1 MGRGV
6 VRGRRTAGLVWG
18 EGMDRMGNREQN
30 SNEKRAWLAPALFVL
45 VLLVSFVQMN
55 VLPDGEVP
63 AFLSD
68 ATAGSLEG
76 SAGLFNSLGLDGGAA
91 GNLAAVVWQILREG
105 ALAAVAVVAVA
116 VAVPGALH
124 WSLRGKRDGEGRR
137 ALGQACADR
146 RLGGEADCVARHGR
160 QVCADDAKPGNLSRD
175 DADAQL
181 DGPVRSAAAGGQPDR
196 HRRAKRAPG
205 LRLGPGFV
213 VAMLA
218 AGLLGG
224 AFSASAAMNGGEF
237 SAYAAISG
245 GESFNY
251 MQTLLRGFGFAAAAL
266 VLVVLGGPN
275 VWFIV
280 LLLAVL
286 ALLTGLFEEA
296 FVRVLGT
303 ETVVG
308 GLRARGVEKR
318 RAVLLAAVV
327 TSAIFALLHVGVPAE
342 GSGVAG
348 WLQMAGRFLQTGLFG
363 FCMAG
368 LYEQSKSLWPCAL
381 LHAGF
386 NLLYL
391 NIFPLLP
398 DVAPVYGSGASS
410 VSVLLI
416 ITTIC
421 LVPLAVKAY
430 RVLTAPADE

>member
-1 MGRGV
+1 MSRGV

-18 EGMDRMGNREQN
+18 EGIDRMGNREQN
-30 SNEKRAWLAPALFVL
+30 SNEKRARLAPALFVL
-45 VLLVSFVQMN
+45 VLLASFVLMN

-63 AFLSD
+63 AFLS
-68 ATAGSLEG
+68 AAMAGSLEG
-76 SAGLFNSLGLDGGAA
+76 SAGLLDGAGLDGGAA

-116 VAVPGALH
+116 VAVPNALH
-124 WSLRGKRDGEGRR
+124 WGL
-137 ALGQACADR
+137 
-146 RLGGEADCVARHGR
+146 
-160 QVCADDAKPGNLSRD
+160 
-175 DADAQL
+175 
-181 DGPVRSAAAGGQPDR
+181 
-196 HRRAKRAPG
+196 RAKRAPG

-218 AGLLGG
+218 VGLLGG
-224 AFSASAAMNGGEF
+224 AFSASAAMNGGELF
-237 SAYAAISG
+237 GLAGYVQA
-245 GESFNY
+245 
-251 MQTLLRGFGFAAAAL
+251 LLRGFGFVAAAL
-266 VLVVLGGPN
+266 IQVVLGGPD
-275 VWFIV
+275 VWSAVF
-280 LLLAVL
+280 LLAVL

-296 FVRVLGT
+296 FIRVLGM

-308 GLRARGVEKR
+308 GLWARGVEKR

-391 NIFPLLP
+391 NIFPFVP
-398 DVAPVYGSGASS
+398 GMAPAYGSGAPS

-430 RVLTAPADE
+430 RVMVNLPIALDELEFEAGTEGMAA

>member
-1 MGRGV
+1 MSRGV
-6 VRGRRTAGLVWG
+6 VCGRRTAGVVWG

-45 VLLVSFVQMN
+45 VLLASFVLMN

-68 ATAGSLEG
+68 ATAGLLGG
-76 SAGLFNSLGLDGGAA
+76 SAGLLDGAGLDGGAL
-91 GNLAAVVWQILREG
+91 GDLVAVVWQILREG

-116 VAVPGALH
+116 VAVPSALY
-124 WSLRGKRDGEGRR
+124 WGLRG
-137 ALGQACADR
+137 
-146 RLGGEADCVARHGR
+146 
-160 QVCADDAKPGNLSRD
+160 
-175 DADAQL
+175 
-181 DGPVRSAAAGGQPDR
+181 
-196 HRRAKRAPG
+196 KRAPG

-218 AGLLGG
+218 VGLLGG

-237 SAYAAISG
+237 SACAAISG

-266 VLVVLGGPN
+266 IQVALGGPN

-296 FVRVLGT
+296 FIRVLGT

-308 GLRARGVEKR
+308 GLWARGVEKR

-391 NIFPLLP
+391 NIFPFVP
-398 DVAPVYGSGASS
+398 GMAPAYGSGAPS

-421 LVPLAVKAY
+421 LIPLAVKAY
-430 RVLTAPADE
+430 RVMANLPIAPDELEFEAGTEGMAA

>member
-1 MGRGV
+1 MSRGV

-45 VLLVSFVQMN
+45 VLLASFVLMN

-68 ATAGSLEG
+68 ATAGLLGG
-76 SAGLFNSLGLDGGAA
+76 SAGLLDGAGFGGGAS
-91 GNLAAVVWQILREG
+91 GDLVAVVWQILREG
-105 ALAAVAVVAVA
+105 ALAAVAVAAVA
-116 VAVPGALH
+116 VAVPNALH
-124 WSLRGKRDGEGRR
+124 GGLRG
-137 ALGQACADR
+137 
-146 RLGGEADCVARHGR
+146 
-160 QVCADDAKPGNLSRD
+160 
-175 DADAQL
+175 
-181 DGPVRSAAAGGQPDR
+181 
-196 HRRAKRAPG
+196 KRAPG
-205 LRLGPGFV
+205 LRLGPGFI

-218 AGLLGG
+218 VGLLGG
-224 AFSASAAMNGGEF
+224 AFSASAAMNGDAF
-237 SAYAAISG
+237 SACAAISG
-245 GESFNY
+245 GESFNC

-266 VLVVLGGPN
+266 IQVVLGGPN
-275 VWFIV
+275 VWSVV
-280 LLLAVL
+280 LLLVVL

-296 FVRVLGT
+296 FIRVLGT

-363 FCMAG
+363 FFMAG

-391 NIFPLLP
+391 NIFPFVP
-398 DVAPVYGSGASS
+398 GMAPAYGSGAPS

-421 LVPLAVKAY
+421 LVPSAVKAY
-430 RVLTAPADE
+430 RVMANLPIAPDELEFEAGT

>member
-6 VRGRRTAGLVWG
+6 IRGRRTAGLVWG

-45 VLLVSFVQMN
+45 VLLASFVLMN

-63 AFLSD
+63 AFLS
-68 ATAGSLEG
+68 AAMAGSLEG
-76 SAGLFNSLGLDGGAA
+76 SAGLLDGAGFGGGAA
-91 GNLAAVVWQILREG
+91 GDLAAVVWQILREG
-105 ALAAVAVVAVA
+105 ALAAVAVAAVA

-124 WSLRGKRDGEGRR
+124 WSLRGKRGGEGRR

-146 RLGGEADCVARHGR
+146 WLGGEADCVAQHGR
-160 QVCADDAKPGNLSRD
+160 QVCADDAKPGSLSRD
-175 DADAQL
+175 DADEQL
-181 DGPVRSAAAGGQPDR
+181 DGSARNAEAGDQPDR
-196 HRRAKRAPG
+196 HHRAKRAPG

-213 VAMLA
+213 VAVLA
-218 AGLLGG
+218 VGLLGG
-224 AFSASAAMNGGEF
+224 AFSASAAMNGGELF
-237 SAYAAISG
+237 GLAGYVQA
-245 GESFNY
+245 
-251 MQTLLRGFGFAAAAL
+251 LLRGFGSVAAAL
-266 VLVVLGGPN
+266 ILVVLGGPN

-327 TSAIFALLHVGVPAE
+327 TSAIFALLHVGIPAE

-348 WLQMAGRFLQTGLFG
+348 WFQMAGRFLQTGLFG

-398 DVAPVYGSGASS
+398 DVTPVYGSGASS

-421 LVPLAVKAY
+421 LVPLTVKAY

>member
-1 MGRGV
+1 MSRGV

-45 VLLVSFVQMN
+45 VLLASFVLMN

-63 AFLSD
+63 AFLS
-68 ATAGSLEG
+68 AAMAGSLEG
-76 SAGLFNSLGLDGGAA
+76 SAGLFDGVGLDGGAS
-91 GNLAAVVWQILREG
+91 GDLAAVVWQILREG
-105 ALAAVAVVAVA
+105 ALAAVAVAAVA
-116 VAVPGALH
+116 VAVPNALH
-124 WSLRGKRDGEGRR
+124 GGLRGKRDGE
-137 ALGQACADR
+137 
-146 RLGGEADCVARHGR
+146 ADCVAQHGR
-160 QVCADDAKPGNLSRD
+160 QVCADDAKPGSLSRD
-175 DADAQL
+175 DADEQL
-181 DGPVRSAAAGGQPDR
+181 DGSARNAAAGDQPDR

-213 VAMLA
+213 VAMLSV
-218 AGLLGG
+218 GLLGG
-224 AFSASAAMNGGEF
+224 AFSASAAMNGGELF
-237 SAYAAISG
+237 GLAGCVQA
-245 GESFNY
+245 
-251 MQTLLRGFGFAAAAL
+251 LLRGFGFVAAAL
-266 VLVVLGGPN
+266 ILVVLGGPN

>member
-1 MGRGV
+1 MGRGDI
-6 VRGRRTAGLVWG
+6 RGRRTAGLVWG

-45 VLLVSFVQMN
+45 VLFASFVLMN

-63 AFLSD
+63 AFLSA

-76 SAGLFNSLGLDGGAA
+76 SAGLFNSLGFDGGAA
-91 GNLAAVVWQILREG
+91 GDLAAVVWQILREG
-105 ALAAVAVVAVA
+105 ALAAVAVAAVA
-116 VAVPGALH
+116 VAVPNALH
-124 WSLRGKRDGEGRR
+124 WGLCAKRGGEGRR
-137 ALGQACADR
+137 ALGQACADG
-146 RLGGEADCVARHGR
+146 RLGGEADCVAQHGR
-160 QVCADDAKPGNLSRD
+160 QVCADDAKPGSLSRD

-181 DGPVRSAAAGGQPDR
+181 DGLVRSAAAEDQPDR
-196 HRRAKRAPG
+196 HRCAKRAPG

-224 AFSASAAMNGGEF
+224 AFSASAAMNGGELF
-237 SAYAAISG
+237 GLAGCVQA
-245 GESFNY
+245 
-251 MQTLLRGFGFAAAAL
+251 LLRGFGFVTAAL
-266 VLVVLGGPN
+266 ILAVLGGPN
-275 VWFIV
+275 VWFVV

-296 FVRVLGT
+296 FMRVLGT

-342 GSGVAG
+342 GSGIAG

-398 DVAPVYGSGASS
+398 DVAPVCGSGASS

-421 LVPLAVKAY
+421 LAPLAVKAY
-430 RVLTAPADE
+430 RVLTVPADE